1 VYTDKDVYRGQTER
15 HIVMMHPADM
25 REAGLEEDMRV
36 TLENDTGTIAG
47 LKLKPFDIRRG
58 NLLMYFP
65 EANVLVPL
73 QTDPRS
79 QTPGF
84 KSVQVSLRRDDS
96 PTARPA

>member
-1 VYTDKDVYRGQTER
+1 
-15 HIVMMHPADM
+15 
-25 REAGLEEDMRV
+25 
-36 TLENDTGTIAG
+36 
-47 LKLKPFDIRRG
+47 
-58 NLLMYFP
+58 MYFP